1 MFLRKNYIYG
11 LEARSVLNAA
21 WALMLIALLTD
32 PWTAGNGEE
41 VFVTVV
47 LKVTPF
53 NPVGRPD
60 FKVYVNGSSNPFG
73 EELRISVSEPL
84 VFKVPKGSYLWITGE
99 LEIAGDYGFWYRLEN
114 VNGTRRLIE
123 FRADRDTT
131 VFLSYSTNHLLTSP
145 YFIAVYVLLALLFL
159 RRLVTSP
166 QAGKTFKRQ

>member
-1 MFLRKNYIYG
+1 MI
-11 LEARSVLNAA
+11 
-21 WALMLIALLTD
+21 IALLTA
-32 PWTAGNGEE
+32 PQKTGNDGE
-41 VFVTVV
+41 VYVTVV

-73 EELRISVSEPL
+73 EELRISVAEPL
-84 VFKVPKGSYLWITGE
+84 VFKVPRGSYLWITGE

-114 VNGTRRLIE
+114 VNGTGRSIE
-123 FRADRDTT
+123 FRADRDTK

-159 RRLVTSP
+159 RRLVAPP
-166 QAGKTFKRQ
+166 QQAKTFKKQ

>member
-1 MFLRKNYIYG
+1 MKPRT
-11 LEARSVLNAA
+11 VLNTT
-21 WALMLIALLTD
+21 WALMIIALLTA
-32 PWTAGNGEE
+32 PQTAGNDGE
-41 VFVTVV
+41 VYVTVV
-47 LKVTPF
+47 LKVSPF

-60 FKVYVNGSSNPFG
+60 FKVYVNGSSNLFG
-73 EELRISVSEPL
+73 EELRISVAEPL

-114 VNGTRRLIE
+114 VNGTGRSIE

-159 RRLVTSP
+159 RRLVASP
-166 QAGKTFKRQ
+166 QQTKHLKSRR